1 MLTLHELIHLLSNL
15 MSGDNDIRQNAENLF
30 IQQQDENL
38 YELVSLFLQILRDSN
53 IDLMIRSLAGILLRR
68 ILDNGTVN
76 GNKISQD
83 QSSVTSI
90 RNNLL
95 EIWSLER
102 NSLILRRLAH
112 ILAQL
117 ASNGNWMEL
126 IPSLLSHGVN
136 LEGNSLIALLNLI
149 EIIAEYCPDDILTH
163 LSSLV
168 SFLGPHL
175 IQDNSQIQ
183 IACAKAVGACIVS
196 AKDEGA
202 RDSFKPALQLII
214 RTLGNALNQGDEL
227 DAVTIMEYLV
237 TIAQHQ
243 PMFFKGSMDHIVE
256 AMVTVAASNGLDFPT
271 RSIAV
276 ELMVTLT
283 ETAPA
288 LARRC
293 PGLDPLPFLPSLLP
307 FLILFP
313 GLVNGLVPLAMNLM
327 LELEETD
334 QEWASQDYTEEFPDE
349 SALVGEEAIERAAA
363 GVGRALVP
371 PIVQIVQEYSNNS
384 DSRYR
389 RAAIAALSRL
399 AEGATKIFKKEYF
412 EASLPFFATCL
423 SDPSPRVQYQA
434 IQAIGQ
440 FATLYSQF
448 IPRMISLYFDSLV
461 DFISNPNHNHCDRVR
476 GHAVSALINLCRP
489 QDDEENENDENGD
502 DEKEGNQELQQQLTP
517 EQLDRLLTTLCH
529 AMQTTSIQIQ
539 SSCLLLLG

>member
-1 MLTLHELIHLLSNL
+1 MLTLPELIDILTNL
-15 MSGDNDIRQNAENLF
+15 MSGNNEIRQQAENCFL
-30 IQQQDENL
+30 QQQDQNL
-38 YELVSLFLQILRDSN
+38 FELISLLLEVLRNSS
-53 IDLMIRSLAGILLRR
+53 IDLVIRSLSGILLRR
-68 ILDNGTVN
+68 ILDSGTAH
-76 GNKISQD
+76 GNKVYQD
-83 QSSVTSI
+83 QASLFSI

-95 EIWSLER
+95 DIWSHEM

-112 ILAQL
+112 ILAQI

-126 IPSLLSHGVN
+126 IPSLLSHGAT

-149 EIIAEYCPDDILTH
+149 EIIAEYCPDDVLTH

-175 IQDNSQIQ
+175 IQNDPRIQ

-196 AKDEGA
+196 ARDEGA
-202 RDSFKPALQLII
+202 RETFKPALQLII

-237 TIAQHQ
+237 NIAQHQ

-256 AMVTVAASNGLDFPT
+256 AMVTVAASQGLDFPT

-293 PGLDPLPFLPSLLP
+293 T
-307 FLILFP
+307 

-334 QEWASQDYTEEFPDE
+334 QEWAAQEYTEEFPDE
-349 SALVGEEAIERAAA
+349 SAIVGEEAIERAAA

-371 PIVQIVQEYSNNS
+371 PVVQAVQEYSNNS
-384 DSRYR
+384 SDSRFR
-389 RAAIAALSRL
+389 RAAVAALSRL
-399 AEGATKIFKKEYF
+399 AEGSTEIFKKEYF
-412 EASLPFFATCL
+412 EASLPFFGTCL

-440 FATLYSQF
+440 FATLYPKF
-448 IPRMISLYFDSLV
+448 VPRMIHLYFDHLV
-461 DFISNPNHNHCDRVR
+461 DFMGNVNHCDRVR
-476 GHAVSALINLCRP
+476 GHAISALINLCRP
-489 QDDEENENDENGD
+489 QDDEDS
-502 DEKEGNQELQQQLTP
+502 EGNETHQHQELSSSDSKLSP
-517 EQLDRLLTTLCH
+517 EQIDQLLTVLCN
-529 AMQTTSIQIQ
+529 AMQTTSIHVQPP
-539 SSCLLLLG
+539 CLLLLG